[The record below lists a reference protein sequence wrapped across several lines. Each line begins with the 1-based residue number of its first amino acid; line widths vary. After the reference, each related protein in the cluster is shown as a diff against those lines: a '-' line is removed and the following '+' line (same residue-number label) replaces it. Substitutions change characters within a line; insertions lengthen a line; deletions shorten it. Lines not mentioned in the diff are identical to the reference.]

1 MYPCHQ
7 CNLNA
12 GQQSYLKTH
21 IESVHEKFN
30 VNTKQQQEKF

>member
-7 CNLNA
+7 CNLNV

-21 IESVHEKFN
+21 IESVHKKVRCPGSQCEY
-30 VNTKQQQEKF
+30 